1 MLNMKNER
9 NYKKSPRKNIGF
21 YISLAVC
28 LAAVAGAAWTT
39 YGSIQEY
46 SQPSEES
53 SIEQSENEKVNEEVS
68 GQEYEKSETEESSK
82 PESSESSQESSRKSE
97 ESQTSR
103 SEQSS
108 RKPVEP
114 SVQQT
119 AAEESEPLTAE
130 PIDKGEVLKPFSP
143 KNPVKSETMG
153 DWRTHSGVDIKAG
166 EGTPVR
172 AVMSGV
178 IKDLYADPMLGNV
191 IVIEHSGGYES
202 LYCGVTDTS
211 IATKGSSVKA
221 GDTIGYIGK
230 IPSES
235 KDEPHLH
242 LEVKL
247 DGNNMDPTLIY

>member
-9 NYKKSPRKNIGF
+9 NYKKSPKKNIGF

-46 SQPSEES
+46 TQPSDES
-53 SIEQSENEKVNEEVS
+53 SIEESENEKVNEEVS
-68 GQEYEKSETEESSK
+68 DQKYEKSEIEESSK
-82 PESSESSQESSRKSE
+82 PEPSENSVESIPPKRSE
-97 ESQTSR
+97 P
-103 SEQSS
+103 EQSS
-108 RKPVEP
+108 AKPVEP

-119 AAEESEPLTAE
+119 AAEESENVTAE

-143 KNPVKSETMG
+143 KNPLKSETMG
-153 DWRTHSGVDIKAG
+153 DWRTHSGVDISAG

-172 AVMSGV
+172 AIMSGV
-178 IKDLYADPMLGNV
+178 VKDLYTDPMFGNV

-211 IATKGSSVKA
+211 IATKDSKVKA

>member
-9 NYKKSPRKNIGF
+9 NYKKSPKKNIGF

-46 SQPSEES
+46 TQPSDENSIQES
-53 SIEQSENEKVNEEVS
+53 KNEKVNEEVS
-68 GQEYEKSETEESSK
+68 GQKYEKSEIEESSK
-82 PESSESSQESSRKSE
+82 PETSEIGTESSAK
-97 ESQTSR
+97 TSG

-108 RKPVEP
+108 NKTEEA

-119 AAEESEPLTAE
+119 VAEESEALTAE
-130 PIDKGEVLKPFSP
+130 PIDKGEILKPFSL
-143 KNPVKSETMG
+143 KNPIKSETMG
-153 DWRTHSGVDIKAG
+153 DWRTHNGVDISAG

-172 AVMSGV
+172 AIMGGIV
-178 IKDLYADPMLGNV
+178 KDLYTDPLLGNV
-191 IVIEHSGGYES
+191 IAVEHSGGYES
-202 LYCGVTDTS
+202 FYCGVTDTS
-211 IATKGSSVKA
+211 IARKGDNVKA
-221 GDTIGYIGK
+221 GDTIGYVGK

-235 KDEPHLH
+235 KDKSHLH

>member
-9 NYKKSPRKNIGF
+9 NYKKSPKKNVGF

-46 SQPSEES
+46 TQPSDESSVEES
-53 SIEQSENEKVNEEVS
+53 KDEKVNEEVS
-68 GQEYEKSETEESSK
+68 GQKYEQSKIEESSK
-82 PESSESSQESSRKSE
+82 PEESSRQSSKPTSRPEESSKISE
-97 ESQTSR
+97 E
-103 SEQSS
+103 
-108 RKPVEP
+108 V

-119 AAEESEPLTAE
+119 VTEESETTTAE

-143 KNPVKSETMG
+143 KNPIKSETMR
-153 DWRTHSGVDIKAG
+153 DWRTHGGVDISAG

-172 AVMSGV
+172 AIMSGV
-178 IKDLYADPMLGNV
+178 VKDLYTDPLLGNV

-211 IATKGSSVKA
+211 VARKGSNVKA
-221 GDTIGYIGK
+221 GDTIGYVGK

-235 KDEPHLH
+235 KDKPHLH
-242 LEVKL
+242 LEVRL